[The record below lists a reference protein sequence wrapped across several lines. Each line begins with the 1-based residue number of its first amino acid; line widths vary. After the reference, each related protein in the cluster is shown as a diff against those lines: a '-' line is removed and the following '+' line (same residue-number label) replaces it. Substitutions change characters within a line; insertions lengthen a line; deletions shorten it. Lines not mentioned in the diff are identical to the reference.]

1 MPSKCVLIVLDGLGD
16 RSYEALGGRTPLQAA
31 LTPTLDRIAREGA
44 NGLFHAGLLG
54 QALPSENAHFA
65 MFGYPAADFPGRGA
79 IEALGAGLDL
89 KPEQVAVLA
98 HFVSAANDG
107 GRLRVLRDKAGPADE
122 AEIHALLEA
131 VGVFHAQGV
140 DIRLHHTHGLFG
152 VLSLSGAVSPLI
164 TDSNPMRDGV
174 FASSILPLASAAADP
189 DERVRAQRTAV
200 ALTHYLGWVHRRLEA
215 HPVNTARQG
224 QGLPVINGLVTQRA
238 GRLKPAIPF
247 AERFG
252 LRGASIAS
260 GPMFHGLAR
269 LLGLRPLPVKDSSEP
284 GRDLAARLVLTR
296 QALPDF
302 DFIHVHTKAPDE
314 AAHRKDPLG
323 KKTVIEALD
332 QGLAAGLEPLWDDPQ
347 LLLLVTA
354 DHSTP
359 SSGPLIHS
367 GEAVPLAMRGRGQ
380 RIDGVTCFDEISAAA
395 GCLGQVRGPE
405 LMALVLNG
413 LELAKLQGVMD
424 TPEDRPFWPGPY
436 APFILPPPD
445 PEDPLPQG
453 EAP

>member
-1 MPSKCVLIVLDGLGD
+1 MPSKCILIVLDGLGD
-16 RSYEALGGRTPLQAA
+16 RSYEVLGGRTPLAA
-31 LTPTLDRIAREGA
+31 ARTPTLDRIAREGA

-65 MFGYPAADFPGRGA
+65 MFGFPAAEFPGRGA
-79 IEALGAGLDL
+79 IEALGAGVDL
-89 KPEQVAVLA
+89 KPGHVAVLA
-98 HFVSAANDG
+98 HFVSAANDA
-107 GRLRVLRDKAGPADE
+107 GRLRVVRDKAGPAD
-122 AEIHALLEA
+122 AQEIAALLEA
-131 VGVFHAQGV
+131 VGLFETQGV
-140 DIRLHHTHGLFG
+140 AIRLHHTNGLFG
-152 VLSLSGAVSPLI
+152 VLSLVGEVSPHV

-174 FASSILPLASAAADP
+174 FASSILPLDLAGADP
-189 DERVRAQRTAV
+189 EELVRARRTAL

-215 HPVNTARQG
+215 HPLKAKRLE

-238 GRLKPAIPF
+238 GQLKPVIAF

-260 GPMFHGLAR
+260 GVLFHGLAR
-269 LLGLRPLPVKDSSEP
+269 LLGLTPMPVADTADP
-284 GRDLAARLVLTR
+284 GRDLAGRLLLAH
-296 QALPDF
+296 QALQDF

-323 KKTVIEALD
+323 KKAVIESLD
-332 QGLAAGLEPLWDDPQ
+332 QGLAKGLELFWDDPEV
-347 LLLLVTA
+347 LLIVTA

-359 SSGPLIHS
+359 SAGPLIHS

-380 RIDGVTCFDEISAAA
+380 RIDGVACFDEVSAAA

-405 LMALVLNG
+405 LMLLVLNG
-413 LELAKLQGVMD
+413 LEMAKLQGVMD
-424 TPEDRPFWPGPY
+424 TPADRPYWPGPY
-436 APFILPPPD
+436 APFVLSPPE
-445 PEDPLPQG
+445 PEDPGSQG